1 MRFDRTASSR
11 RRPFLLRKETFYKI
25 YPVLYKHMFQLEE
38 LGSIDAEME
47 VLVVEEVSNL
57 VNVMSDFVDH
67 PSFRTS
73 ADM

>member
-1 MRFDRTASSR
+1 
-11 RRPFLLRKETFYKI
+11 
-25 YPVLYKHMFQLEE
+25 MFQLEE